1 MPNRITKQTNCYNP
15 ETMLN
20 KEELTE
26 IILKTVPEATFSE
39 GTQLMEVMVP
49 ADKIVLLA
57 EELKN
62 NKETAYDYL
71 ISLTAVDF
79 VKNMTVVYHLDSTK
93 HRQLLVLKVVLTDRE
108 NPAVDSVS
116 PVWTGA
122 EFHEREVFD
131 LFGIRF
137 NNHPNLQR
145 LFLEDDYGYPLRKDF
160 RDDINIIER

>member
-1 MPNRITKQTNCYNP
+1 
-15 ETMLN
+15 MLN
-20 KEELTE
+20 KQELTE
-26 IILKTVPEATFSE
+26 LILKVVPEATFPE
-39 GTQLMEVMVP
+39 GTQLLEAIVP
-49 ADKIVLLA
+49 ADKILALA
-57 EELKN
+57 EELKT

-93 HRQLLVLKVVLTDRE
+93 YRQLLVLKVVLTDRE
-108 NPAVDSVS
+108 TPSVDSVS
-116 PVWTGA
+116 SVWVTA

-137 NNHPNLQR
+137 NNHPNMKR

-160 RDDINIIER
+160 RDEINIIER

>member
-1 MPNRITKQTNCYNP
+1 
-15 ETMLN
+15 MLN
-20 KEELTE
+20 KQEITEL
-26 IILKTVPEATFSE
+26 ILKVVPEATFPE
-39 GTQLMEVMVP
+39 GTQLMEAIVP
-49 ADKIVLLA
+49 ADKIVALA
-57 EELKN
+57 EELKA

-93 HRQLLVLKVVLTDRE
+93 YRQLLVLKVVLTDRE
-108 NPAVDSVS
+108 NPAVDSVAS
-116 PVWTGA
+116 VWTTA

-137 NNHPNLQR
+137 NNHPNLKR
-145 LFLEDDYGYPLRKDF
+145 LFMEDDYGYPLRKDF